1 MERFGTGKVFC
12 RHPMQRVRF
21 RFALTLCI
29 YGKNK
34 MNNKQKKPAKEPA
47 IRMVMLPK
55 YTNPD
60 GDIFGGVILSMID
73 EAAAVEAQRQMHHRY
88 VTVSMDSIQFHRPV
102 GVGDIVSL
110 WCETIRIGTS
120 SLVIHID
127 VLANPWRTADE
138 HRVTE
143 ATVTMVAIDENRKA
157 IPIFPKEK

>member
-1 MERFGTGKVFC
+1 
-12 RHPMQRVRF
+12 
-21 RFALTLCI
+21 
-29 YGKNK
+29 
-34 MNNKQKKPAKEPA
+34 MNNRQKEAAKEPA

-73 EAAAVEAQRQMHHRY
+73 EAAAVEAQRQMPHRY
-88 VTVSMDSIQFHRPV
+88 VTVAMDTIQFHRPV

-110 WCETIRIGTS
+110 WCQTLKIGTS
-120 SLVIHID
+120 SLVIHIN
-127 VLANPWRTADE
+127 VLANPWRTDEE

-157 IPIFPKEK
+157 IPIFPTDE